1 MKVRSIFAAIR
12 GLLRWYFRVG
22 VGLAFVGLSSGV
34 SQAEEVSP
42 QKWFFPSAGTWERV
56 EAIAT
61 VADEQRL
68 QSALDFAERKNS
80 KGVVV
85 LWRGKILAERYWDG
99 ADEGTV
105 HPAYSL
111 TKSLV
116 ATLVGMAVEDGA
128 IRSVDQPAADFLPEW
143 KGSEAHEAITVGDL
157 LSMTSG
163 LEGGKRIFVR
173 GLLAR
178 NARAFGTGLDLA
190 HRPGTRWEYHNAAY
204 RLLFPILEEATGEGL
219 EAYTERKLLRPL
231 GMDSTRWE
239 KKQRLLH
246 PDQHTFMTMSPRD
259 AARYGHFVLAGG
271 NWDGCQLVGR
281 EWIERATRPAY
292 PGVHPSYGYLWWL
305 NGGRFHY
312 TPLDP
317 AKQSGPIFPGSPD
330 DAFAALG
337 KDDQNLYVVPGLD
350 LVVARFGD
358 AADPKS
364 AAISE
369 FDAELLRRVVSAM
382 PGDGGSDSTRA
393 SEVGG
398 DRSE

>member
-1 MKVRSIFAAIR
+1 MKVRSLFAAVR
-12 GLLRWYFRVG
+12 VSLRRYFRVG
-22 VGLAFVGLSSGV
+22 AGLAFVCLSSGV
-34 SQAEEVSP
+34 SPAGEVSSRE
-42 QKWFFPSAGTWERV
+42 WFYPSAGTWERV
-56 EAIAT
+56 EGVGT
-61 VADEQRL
+61 LADRQGLR
-68 QSALDFAERKNS
+68 SALDFARKKNS
-80 KGVVV
+80 KGVVI
-85 LWRGKILAERYWDG
+85 LWRGRILTERYWGG
-99 ADEGTV
+99 ADKTTA

-128 IRSVDQPAADFLPEW
+128 IRGVEQPAADFLAEW
-143 KGSEAHEAITVGDL
+143 RGSKAHEAITIGDL

-163 LEGGKRIFVR
+163 LEGGKRVFRR
-173 GLLAR
+173 GLFAR
-178 NARAFGTGLDLA
+178 NQRAFGTGLDVA
-190 HRPGTRWEYHNAAY
+190 YRPGTHWEYHNAAY
-204 RLLFPILEEATGEGL
+204 RLLFSILEEATGEPL

-239 KKQRLLH
+239 KKRRLLH
-246 PDQHTFMTMSPRD
+246 PDQYTFMTMSPRD
-259 AARYGHFVLAGG
+259 AARYGLFVLAGG
-271 NWDGCQLVGR
+271 NWDGRQLVAR
-281 EWIERATRPAY
+281 EWIEGAASPVH
-292 PGVHPSYGYLWWL
+292 PKVHPSYGYLWWL

-312 TPLDP
+312 TPLDT
-317 AKQSGPIFPGSPD
+317 ARRRGPIFPGSPD

-337 KDDQNLYVVPGLD
+337 KDDQNLYVVPSLD

-382 PGDGGSDSTRA
+382 SGDGGSDSRWT
-393 SEVGG
+393 SEMAG